1 MLNVRPHI
9 CLIKIAPNTLTNKS
23 KSMFV
28 SNRLSQCLNVFFYSN
43 YYPSSKIYAI
53 IGFFFPF
60 RSTAAYFQASMWQS
74 DSCKDSQQWDHG
86 TLFCPTSPFCSLSSA
101 PPYRRTSHSG
111 TDGLCLCKLKRVL
124 CCAAHACVCVC
135 VGVCVCFCVSTSA
148 CLCQASAERPGNQR
162 KNRTGHYL
170 NNLQQNLWRVF
181 LKHDSI
187 SVTVLE
193 WKY

>member
-28 SNRLSQCLNVFFYSN
+28 SNRLSQCLNVLFLFKLLPLFKDLCYN
-43 YYPSSKIYAI
+43 RI
-53 IGFFFPF
+53 FFPF

-124 CCAAHACVCVC
+124 CCAAHACVCVL
-135 VGVCVCFCVSTSA
+135 VPVCASA
-148 CLCQASAERPGNQR
+148 CRPLHAYVR
-162 KNRTGHYL
+162 L
-170 NNLQQNLWRVF
+170 LQNG
-181 LKHDSI
+181 
-187 SVTVLE
+187 LE
-193 WKY
+193 IRGKTELDII

>member
-1 MLNVRPHI
+1 
-9 CLIKIAPNTLTNKS
+9 
-23 KSMFV
+23 MF
-28 SNRLSQCLNVFFYSN
+28 FFYSN

-124 CCAAHACVCVC
+124 CCAAHACVCAC
-135 VGVCVCFCVSTSA
+135 W
-148 CLCQASAERPGNQR
+148 CLCVLLRVDLCMPMSGFC
-162 KNRTGHYL
+162 RTAWKSEEK
-170 NNLQQNLWRVF
+170 QNWTLSKQPATKLVE
-181 LKHDSI
+181 SI
-187 SVTVLE
+187 SKT
-193 WKY
+193 W